1 MPTVATKTLNRLS
14 LSGRIFTKAPIKI
27 SYEEAL
33 ALDEDPRLNVVI
45 TQAEHAAYHA
55 KRALEPSQ
63 PEAPATDPVTD
74 PADQDDDTDNTE
86 PTDPAERQ
94 EAIIAAAAELD
105 PDDES
110 NYTQAGL
117 PDARALSKVL
127 GWTVTAEERNTA
139 FGAKKETDVPE
150 GGEKPKGKIVIRRK
164 GEETLD
170 TGAAAADANAD
181 AGGVADPSTEGAV
194 EV

>member
-1 MPTVATKTLNRLS
+1 MPKVATKTLNRLS
-14 LSGRIFTKAPIKI
+14 MGGRIYTKAPIPV

-33 ALDEDPRLNVVI
+33 ALSEDPRLQVTI

-55 KRALEPSQ
+55 KRALEP
-63 PEAPATDPVTD
+63 EAPVTD
-74 PADQDDDTDNTE
+74 PTTTDPDDEDDDTSGGATE

-139 FGAKKETDVPE
+139 FGAKKEVDVPE
-150 GGEKPKGKIVIRRK
+150 GGEKPKGKIVIRKK
-164 GEETLD
+164 GDDTLD
-170 TGAAAADANAD
+170 TGAADAAAA
-181 AGGVADPSTEGAV
+181 AAEGGADPSTEGAV
-194 EV
+194 TV